1 MPPGAP
7 VCQSFP
13 ALRSRPDP
21 YLSLDLRRALDY
33 PVTYQIMS
41 GPRLLLHALM
51 FTGIAHAAEMRA
63 WTDLQNRTIEARL
76 IRLDGESVILELKD
90 GRKVPLALAK
100 LSAADAD
107 YARSQSSAATP
118 ATPGPNFA
126 APWPEHI
133 KFGDDPGITII
144 EENADKKRF
153 IYESSNYRYTCDV
166 RLAKSVVKGF
176 AVMFEAT
183 HLFCRTLPLGLD
195 GGKKTD
201 GKLQIFLYENF
212 NDYVTAGGPEHTS
225 GVFIGHQAAVLVP
238 LTSLGVRPVGSGYM
252 LDREK
257 SSKTLPHELTHQ
269 LTPDSYFAPGGM
281 GWFTEGLAEYV
292 AVTPYRSGGFN
303 VRNNHGDIVA
313 YATGYGT
320 KNTGGRS
327 LGKDIKVDNLKAF
340 MLQDYA
346 KFVEDF
352 QMSYGCGLLITY
364 YFLQM
369 DGAGDGKR
377 IKAFLTALR
386 DGKTGE
392 DALAS
397 LLDGRSFDQLAA
409 DITKAWK
416 RRGIELGFRT
426 GG

>member
-1 MPPGAP
+1 
-7 VCQSFP
+7 
-13 ALRSRPDP
+13 
-21 YLSLDLRRALDY
+21 
-33 PVTYQIMS
+33 MS
-41 GPRLLLHALM
+41 APRLLLHAVLLA
-51 FTGIAHAAEMRA
+51 GIAQAAEMRS
-63 WTDLQNRTIEARL
+63 WTDLQNRTIEARM

-100 LSAADAD
+100 LSTADAD
-107 YARSQSSAATP
+107 YAHRQSADGPPTAA
-118 ATPGPNFA
+118 GPNFA
-126 APWPEHI
+126 KPWPEHI
-133 KFGDDPGITII
+133 KFGDDPGITVV
-144 EENADKKRF
+144 EENVEKKRF
-153 IYESSNYRYTCDV
+153 VYESSHYRYTCDV
-166 RLAKSVVKGF
+166 RLAKAVVKGF

-195 GGKKTD
+195 GGQKTD
-201 GKLQIFLYENF
+201 GKLQIFLFENF
-212 NDYVTAGGPEHTS
+212 NDYVTAGGPQRTS

-238 LTSLGVRPVGSGYM
+238 LTSLGVRPVGSSYM
-252 LDREK
+252 LDRDK

-269 LTPDSYFAPGGM
+269 LTPSSYFAPGGM

-303 VRNNHGDIVA
+303 VRNHHSDIVA
-313 YATGYGT
+313 YVTGYGT

-327 LGKDIKVDNLKAF
+327 LGKDIKLDNLKAF

-346 KFVEDF
+346 NFVKDT

-377 IKAFLTALR
+377 VKAFLTALR
-386 DGKTGE
+386 DGKKGE
-392 DALAS
+392 DALAF
-397 LLDGRSFDQLAA
+397 LLDGRNFDQLAA

-416 RRGIELGFRT
+416 HRGIDLVFRT